1 MQFKRIKRA
10 VNGVL
15 LLNKPAGIT
24 SNAALQIAKR
34 LFQAEKAGHTGT
46 LDPFANGLLPLC
58 LGEATKFA
66 QYLLDADKVYRAVIQ
81 LGVTTTTGDPEGEVL
96 DTRPVNVT
104 RTDLNAVIARF
115 IGTIEQT
122 PPMYSALKHQGKPLY
137 EYARAGIEIERKSRS
152 IHIHA
157 IEFCALDGSQATIN
171 VRCSAGTY
179 IRTLAED
186 IGKALGCGAHL
197 TELTRTASG
206 GFQLDQAVSLAT
218 LENSDITARDQ
229 LLLPVDGLVTYLPHI
244 ELNDTESTAL
254 LKGQRQIL
262 SAYAQLTGLV
272 RAYDS
277 QHRFLGL
284 VELQPG
290 GLAIARRLMASN
302 LPCVQNSAQ

>member
-15 LLNKPAGIT
+15 LLNKPVGIT
-24 SNAALQIAKR
+24 SNAALQTAKR

-58 LGEATKFA
+58 LGEATKFS
-66 QYLLDADKVYRAVIQ
+66 QYLLDADKTYRAVMQ

-96 DTRPVNVT
+96 DTKPVNVT
-104 RTDLNAVIARF
+104 RTDLNAAIARF

-152 IHIHA
+152 IHIRA
-157 IEFCALDGSQATIN
+157 IELCALDGSQATIN

-186 IGKALGCGAHL
+186 IGKTLGCGAHL

-206 GFQLDQAVSLAT
+206 GFQLDQAVNLAT

-229 LLLPVDGLVTYLPHI
+229 LLLPVDGLVTYLPRI
-244 ELNDTESTAL
+244 ELNDTESAAL
-254 LKGQRQIL
+254 LKGQHQIL
-262 SAYAQLTGLV
+262 SAYTQLTGLV

-284 VELQPG
+284 VELQLD
-290 GLAIARRLMASN
+290 GLAIARRLMTSN
-302 LPCVQNSAQ
+302 LSGVQNPAQ

>member
-15 LLNKPAGIT
+15 LLNKPVGIT
-24 SNAALQIAKR
+24 SNAALQTAKR

-58 LGEATKFA
+58 LGEATKFS
-66 QYLLDADKVYRAVIQ
+66 QYLLDADKTYRAVMQ

-96 DTRPVNVT
+96 DTKPVNVT
-104 RTDLNAVIARF
+104 RTDLNAAIARF

-152 IHIHA
+152 IHIRA
-157 IEFCALDGSQATIN
+157 IELCALDGSQATIN

-186 IGKALGCGAHL
+186 IGKTLGCGAHL

-206 GFQLDQAVSLAT
+206 GFQLDQAVNLAT

-229 LLLPVDGLVTYLPHI
+229 LLLPVDGLVTYLPRI
-244 ELNDTESTAL
+244 ELNDTESAAL

-262 SAYAQLTGLV
+262 SAYTQLTGLV

-284 VELQPG
+284 VELQLD
-290 GLAIARRLMASN
+290 GLAIARRLMTSN
-302 LPCVQNSAQ
+302 LSGVQNPAQ

>member
-15 LLNKPAGIT
+15 LLNKPVGIT
-24 SNAALQIAKR
+24 SNAALQTAKR

-58 LGEATKFA
+58 LGEATKFS
-66 QYLLDADKVYRAVIQ
+66 QYLLDADKTYRAVMQ

-96 DTRPVNVT
+96 DTKPVNVT
-104 RTDLNAVIARF
+104 RTDLNAAIARF

-152 IHIHA
+152 IHIRA
-157 IEFCALDGSQATIN
+157 IELCALDGSQATIN

-186 IGKALGCGAHL
+186 IGKTLGCGAHL

-206 GFQLDQAVSLAT
+206 GFQLDQAVNLAT

-229 LLLPVDGLVTYLPHI
+229 LLLPVDGLVTYLPRI
-244 ELNDTESTAL
+244 ELNDTESAAL

-262 SAYAQLTGLV
+262 SAYTQLTGLV

-284 VELQPG
+284 VELQLD
-290 GLAIARRLMASN
+290 GLAIARRLMTSN
-302 LPCVQNSAQ
+302 LSSVQNPAQ

>member
-1 MQFKRIKRA
+1 VQFKRIKRA

-15 LLNKPAGIT
+15 LLNKPVGIT
-24 SNAALQIAKR
+24 SNAALQTAKR

-58 LGEATKFA
+58 LGEATKFS
-66 QYLLDADKVYRAVIQ
+66 QYLLDADKTYRAVMQ

-96 DTRPVNVT
+96 DTKPVNVT
-104 RTDLNAVIARF
+104 RTDLNAAIARF

-152 IHIHA
+152 IHIRA
-157 IEFCALDGSQATIN
+157 IELCALDGSQATIN

-186 IGKALGCGAHL
+186 IGKTLGCGAHL

-206 GFQLDQAVSLAT
+206 GFQLDQAVNLAT

-229 LLLPVDGLVTYLPHI
+229 LLLPVDGLVTYLPRI
-244 ELNDTESTAL
+244 ELNDTESAAL

-262 SAYAQLTGLV
+262 SAYTQLTGLV

-284 VELQPG
+284 VELQLD
-290 GLAIARRLMASN
+290 GLAIARRLMTSN
-302 LPCVQNSAQ
+302 LSCVQNPAQ